1 VSDSTD
7 PTTALEH
14 YTHHQKLHGVMEPN
28 TKLFIEELMK
38 EIYNEIHSLR
48 VEMKD
53 NFVAQEVFLNMCFS
67 ELATMT

>member
-1 VSDSTD
+1 
-7 PTTALEH
+7 
-14 YTHHQKLHGVMEPN
+14 MEPN

-38 EIYNEIHSLR
+38 EACNEIHSLR

-53 NFVAQEVFLNMCFS
+53 NFVAQEVSLNMCFS